1 MEFSLVATPSTS
13 MCCTEK
19 LLTHDK
25 KIYVNYLNS
34 FLFIQL
40 IHFSAYNN
48 SAEIPIID
56 DPHTSYCITYSL
68 AFVTDL
74 KLLPYKTKSLE
85 SQEEARWS
93 GVGTWACVMLIVNA
107 PNDFVMAAEP
117 MNPRIPSLRRV
128 PNNID
133 HVSTFHSSPLPRRV
147 KYATSSLVT

>member
-1 MEFSLVATPSTS
+1 MEFSLVAKPSTS

-34 FLFIQL
+34 FLCIQL
-40 IHFSAYNN
+40 THFSAYN
-48 SAEIPIID
+48 SGEIPIID

-85 SQEEARWS
+85 SQEEAR
-93 GVGTWACVMLIVNA
+93 
-107 PNDFVMAAEP
+107 
-117 MNPRIPSLRRV
+117 
-128 PNNID
+128 
-133 HVSTFHSSPLPRRV
+133 
-147 KYATSSLVT
+147 

>member
-1 MEFSLVATPSTS
+1 MEFSLVAKPSTS

-34 FLFIQL
+34 FLFIQFT
-40 IHFSAYNN
+40 HFSAYNN
-48 SAEIPIID
+48 SGEIPIID

-85 SQEEARWS
+85 SQEEAR
-93 GVGTWACVMLIVNA
+93 
-107 PNDFVMAAEP
+107 
-117 MNPRIPSLRRV
+117 
-128 PNNID
+128 
-133 HVSTFHSSPLPRRV
+133 
-147 KYATSSLVT
+147 

>member
-85 SQEEARWS
+85 SQEEAR
-93 GVGTWACVMLIVNA
+93 
-107 PNDFVMAAEP
+107 
-117 MNPRIPSLRRV
+117 
-128 PNNID
+128 
-133 HVSTFHSSPLPRRV
+133 
-147 KYATSSLVT
+147 